1 MKLFARLR
9 RPKKARGNILFRY
22 GWKVTLLLLLAGAGF
37 AVFLFYGTWAQT
49 FDMKN
54 VGEMPERSTVYDVD
68 GKIYSRLAGAN
79 RLKVSLSEVSPQFI
93 AAVLAREDTRFYEH
107 KGIDWRGVLRAL
119 VRDVLSMSAKEGAS
133 SLTMQLARNSLPLG
147 GRTFSRKLLEAMV
160 ALRIEREFTK
170 QQILELYVNRIYF
183 GTGCYGVETA
193 SQAYFGKNASKLNLS
208 EAALL
213 AGLIRS
219 PNRFSPLKNPE
230 GAAIQRDAVLDR
242 MVALKKITPAQA
254 EQAKKTK
261 IVTHPKRMPQ
271 IQENYAM
278 DAVQR
283 ALSLILTQDQMD
295 DGGLS
300 IYTTLDPSVQN
311 AAQDALE
318 AQLSKIERQSN
329 FRHPTKAE
337 YKPPENG
344 EGDAAMPYLEGAVVV
359 IDNAS
364 GGIRALVGGRDY
376 AQSKFNR
383 ALAPA
388 NRQVGSAFKPFVYA
402 IAFSHGLLPGAAI
415 SDGPIQ
421 AGEIDGAGNWSPA
434 NSDGTYGGT
443 MPCSY
448 GLVHSRNTMS
458 VRVGQFAGLDAVQ
471 KVANELGI
479 AAKRSARARQL
490 HRFLR
495 ERPERSDFRL
505 QCVSQRR
512 CAQAGIHHRAHRR
525 SAAQTDLSLGAYHFA
540 GDRPRC
546 GLDDFG
552 GTGGRVDQRHRR
564 ERALVRLQIAGGRQ
578 DRHHERLQGR
588 LVRRA
593 HQHVDLRCVGRIRSA
608 DDDCRARLRRCS
620 GIARVDS
627 GHEQSVTTLSGR
639 AAATEN
645 VNSTRDRL
653 LDFKSARH
661 HWLHVGRLRLRHR
674 FARRQ
679 DTNCCLPGSW
689 RFAMALCTTGAE
701 WASESAYFP
710 GPHVQIVQAILRRTL
725 TSTIIKSAASS
736 LVGALVSSA

>member
-1 MKLFARLR
+1 MKYFARLR
-9 RPKKARGNILFRY
+9 RPKSSWGGVVFRY
-22 GWKVTLLLLLAGAGF
+22 GWKITLLFLLFGALF

-93 AAVLAREDTRFYEH
+93 AALLAREDTRFYSH

-119 VRDVLSMSAKEGAS
+119 VRDVFSMSAKEGAS
-133 SLTMQLARNSLPLG
+133 SLTQQLARNSLPLG
-147 GRTFSRKLLEAMV
+147 GRTFSRKVLEAMV
-160 ALRIEREFTK
+160 ALRIERQFTK

-183 GTGCYGVETA
+183 GSGCYGVETA
-193 SQAYFGKNASKLNLS
+193 SQAYFGKDASKLNLS

-242 MVALKKITPAQA
+242 MVELKKITRAQA
-254 EQAKKTK
+254 DQAKKAK

-271 IQENYAM
+271 VQENYAM

-300 IYTTLDPSVQN
+300 IYTTLDPAVQN
-311 AAQDALE
+311 AAHEALDT
-318 AQLSKIERQSN
+318 QLSKIERQSN

-376 AQSKFNR
+376 SQSKFNR

-402 IAFSHGLLPGAAI
+402 VAFSHGLLPGAAI

-421 AGEIDGAGNWSPA
+421 PGEIDGAGNWSPA
-434 NSDGTYGGT
+434 NSDGTYGGI

-471 KVANELGI
+471 RVGKDLGI
-479 AAKRSARARQL
+479 AQNIPHGPASYIGSFESDLKDLTSAYTVFPNEGVRRQAYIIERIDDQQHKPIYLAAHITSQAIDPSAAWMTSEVMEDVLTKGTAASARSLGFKLPAAGKTGTTNDYKDAWFVGYTSTLTCGVWVGFDQPTTIVSHGYGAALALPVWTQVMSKASRHYPAEPLQPKMPIQRARVCSISNQL
-490 HRFLR
+490 ATTG
-495 ERPERSDFRL
+495 
-505 QCVSQRR
+505 C
-512 CAQAGIHHRAHRR
+512 
-525 SAAQTDLSLGAYHFA
+525 SAAGSAYDIDLPIDKIPTVACQVHGGTQWPFA
-540 GDRPRC
+540 QQPPN
-546 GLDDFG
+546 GLPKARTLPGRLFNSFRRFFG
-552 GTGGRVDQRHRR
+552 GR
-564 ERALVRLQIAGGRQ
+564 
-578 DRHHERLQGR
+578 
-588 LVRRA
+588 
-593 HQHVDLRCVGRIRSA
+593 
-608 DDDCRARLRRCS
+608 
-620 GIARVDS
+620 
-627 GHEQSVTTLSGR
+627 
-639 AAATEN
+639 
-645 VNSTRDRL
+645 
-653 LDFKSARH
+653 
-661 HWLHVGRLRLRHR
+661 
-674 FARRQ
+674 
-679 DTNCCLPGSW
+679 
-689 RFAMALCTTGAE
+689 
-701 WASESAYFP
+701 
-710 GPHVQIVQAILRRTL
+710 
-725 TSTIIKSAASS
+725 
-736 LVGALVSSA
+736 

>member
-9 RPKKARGNILFRY
+9 RPKKAGGNILFRY
-22 GWKVTLLLLLAGAGF
+22 GWKITLLLLLGGGVL

-93 AAVLAREDTRFYEH
+93 AAVLAREDTRFYDH

-219 PNRFSPLKNPE
+219 PNRFSPLRNPG
-230 GAAIQRDAVLDR
+230 GAAVQRDAVLDR
-242 MVALKKITPAQA
+242 MVELKKITSAQA
-254 EQAKKTK
+254 DQAKKTK
-261 IVTHPKRMPQ
+261 VVTHPKRMPQ

-311 AAQDALE
+311 SAQDALE
-318 AQLSKIERQSN
+318 TQLGKVEHQSN
-329 FRHPTKAE
+329 FRHPTKSE

-402 IAFSHGLLPGAAI
+402 VAFSHGLLPGAAI

-421 AGEIDGAGNWSPA
+421 PGEIDGAGNWAPG
-434 NSDGTYGGT
+434 NSDGTFGGV

-471 KVANELGI
+471 KAANDLGI
-479 AAKRSARARQL
+479 AQKIPHGPASYIGSFESNLKDLTSAYTVFPNSGVRRQAYIIERIDDQQHKPIYLAAHINSQAIDPGAAWMTSEVMEDVLTKGTAASARSL
-490 HRFLR
+490 G
-495 ERPERSDFRL
+495 FRL
-505 QCVSQRR
+505 PAAGKTGTTNDYKDAWFVGFTTTLTCGVWVGFDQPTTIVSRGYGAALALPVWTQVMNKASKHYPAEPLQPKMAIQRATV
-512 CAQAGIHHRAHRR
+512 CSISNHLATTGCTAAGSAYDIDLPVDKIPTVACQVHGGAQWPFAQQPPDGSQKARTFPGRVFNSFRR
-525 SAAQTDLSLGAYHFA
+525 F
-540 GDRPRC
+540 
-546 GLDDFG
+546 FG
-552 GTGGRVDQRHRR
+552 GR
-564 ERALVRLQIAGGRQ
+564 
-578 DRHHERLQGR
+578 
-588 LVRRA
+588 
-593 HQHVDLRCVGRIRSA
+593 
-608 DDDCRARLRRCS
+608 
-620 GIARVDS
+620 
-627 GHEQSVTTLSGR
+627 
-639 AAATEN
+639 
-645 VNSTRDRL
+645 
-653 LDFKSARH
+653 
-661 HWLHVGRLRLRHR
+661 
-674 FARRQ
+674 
-679 DTNCCLPGSW
+679 
-689 RFAMALCTTGAE
+689 
-701 WASESAYFP
+701 
-710 GPHVQIVQAILRRTL
+710 
-725 TSTIIKSAASS
+725 
-736 LVGALVSSA
+736 